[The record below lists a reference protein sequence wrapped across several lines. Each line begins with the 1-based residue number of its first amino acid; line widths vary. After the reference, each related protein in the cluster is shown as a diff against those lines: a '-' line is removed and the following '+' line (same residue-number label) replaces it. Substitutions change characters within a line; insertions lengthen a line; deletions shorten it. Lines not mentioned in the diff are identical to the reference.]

1 MQLQLHLPHDSREN
15 SFQKCKSDIQ
25 IRVNQSGFAKMFK
38 NMARIFRKIS
48 TKGKTSKRMGPISS
62 RLFSFAHE
70 NKCCSMNIT
79 RHSWRKKYLHNFC
92 QIVEMQ
98 YSYSFADTS
107 SPQFATFNCFFFFFR
122 RFRLSTQPVKLYF
135 KKILLRKSTVYIR
148 QQKEKSRTVKF
159 KLVRC

>member
-1 MQLQLHLPHDSREN
+1 
-15 SFQKCKSDIQ
+15 
-25 IRVNQSGFAKMFK
+25 MFK

-79 RHSWRKKYLHNFC
+79 RHSWRKKHLRNFF

-107 SPQFATFNCFFFFFR
+107 CPQIATFNCFFFLFCFFFLR

-135 KKILLRKSTVYIR
+135 KKILLRKSTVYIC